1 MSLYGGT
8 RISDGI
14 RQLLLDLSHTEMT
27 ARAEALLFNAAR
39 AQLVEEVIRPALA
52 DGKIVLCDR
61 FADSTI
67 AYQGGGN
74 QQAID
79 PLVSLIGYATGE
91 LIPDYTLYF
100 DLSPEIGI
108 GRKGALDTNRMDELD
123 LLFYE
128 RVASEY
134 RQLVIYSD
142 LERWIVIDALQSIDV
157 VHKSVVNAV
166 SSRIDNA

>member
-1 MSLYGGT
+1 MIVTREPGGT

-67 AYQGGGN
+67 AYQGGGH
-74 QQAID
+74 QQAIE
-79 PLVSLIGYATGE
+79 STCQ
-91 LIPDYTLYF
+91 
-100 DLSPEIGI
+100 
-108 GRKGALDTNRMDELD
+108 LD
-123 LLFYE
+123 
-128 RVASEY
+128 
-134 RQLVIYSD
+134 
-142 LERWIVIDALQSIDV
+142 
-157 VHKSVVNAV
+157 
-166 SSRIDNA
+166 